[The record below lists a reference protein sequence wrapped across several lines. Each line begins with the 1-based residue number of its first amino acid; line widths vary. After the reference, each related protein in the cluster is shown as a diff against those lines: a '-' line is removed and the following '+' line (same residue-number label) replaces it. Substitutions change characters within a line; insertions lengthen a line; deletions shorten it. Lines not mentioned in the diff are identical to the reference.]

1 MRLFK
6 EFIHLHLKSCK
17 TTKLIYIEPAPI
29 SGVVHFY
36 RAKKIIW
43 NSVDDLLNI
52 KLTNSKVILS
62 PGSSIMFCSPWESIL
77 ID

>member
-1 MRLFK
+1 MRLFN
-6 EFIHLHLKSCK
+6 EFIHLHLKKTK

-36 RAKKIIW
+36 GAKKIIW
-43 NSVDDLLNI
+43 NSVDDLLNT

-62 PGSSIMFCSPWESIL
+62 PGSSIMFCSPWESIS